1 MKLIIRLIEAVK
13 LRREH
18 SMSRYSDSK
27 DLALRL
33 LNDSMDKA
41 VQISRPE
48 IIKHIEQSRRSRPDA
63 TPAEII
69 DVLGKRFTA
78 SVAATGT
85 AAGATA
91 AAPGVGTAVSFALAA
106 GDAVTYTGIA
116 ALYTF
121 ALAEIY
127 DVPIT
132 ELERRRTI
140 LLGVLIGNGGA
151 NTVQK
156 MAGRT
161 GPHWARKIVAGI
173 PISTLRQINKVLGK
187 NFVTKYG
194 TKQGVLVL
202 GKAVPF
208 GIGAVIGGAGNAAF
222 AQFTIRSAHRAFG
235 PPPEDWP
242 PGLTTPISGDEGVP
256 CVPLSA

>member
-1 MKLIIRLIEAVK
+1 
-13 LRREH
+13 
-18 SMSRYSDSK
+18 MSRYSDSK
-27 DLALRL
+27 DLAVRL
-33 LNDSMDKA
+33 MNDALDKA

-48 IIKHIEQSRRSRPDA
+48 IIKHIEQSRRSRPNA

-69 DVLGKRFTA
+69 GVLGNRFTA
-78 SVAATGT
+78 SVAGTGA

-91 AAPGVGTAVSFALAA
+91 AAPGVGTTVSVALAA

-140 LLGVLIGNGGA
+140 LLGILIGDTGA
-151 NTVQK
+151 NTVQQ

-173 PISTLRQINKVLGK
+173 PVSTLKQINKVLGK

-194 TKQGVLVL
+194 TKQGILVL
-202 GKAVPF
+202 GKTIPF

-222 AQFTIRSAHRAFG
+222 AQFTIRSARRAFG
-235 PPPEDWP
+235 PPPKDWP
-242 PGLTTPISGDEGVP
+242 PGLA
-256 CVPLSA
+256 VPLRREHEGEPPHDLFPGATA

>member
-1 MKLIIRLIEAVK
+1 MNR
-13 LRREH
+13 
-18 SMSRYSDSK
+18 SP
-27 DLALRL
+27 DLKGASVRL
-33 LNDSMDKA
+33 LNEAVDKA

-48 IIKHIEQSRRSRPDA
+48 IVKHIQQSRRSRPNA
-63 TPAEII
+63 SPAEII
-69 DVLGKRFTA
+69 GVLGNRFTA
-78 SVAATGT
+78 SVAGTG
-85 AAGATA
+85 AASGAAA
-91 AAPGVGTAVSFALAA
+91 AAPGVGTSVSLALAA
-106 GDAVTYTGIA
+106 GDAVTFTGIA

-140 LLGVLIGNGGA
+140 LLGILIGDTGS

-161 GPHWARKIVAGI
+161 GPYWARKIVAGI
-173 PISTLRQINKVLGK
+173 PVTTLRQINKVLGK

-194 TKQGVLVL
+194 TKQGILVL
-202 GKAVPF
+202 GKTIPF

-222 AQFTIRSAHRAFG
+222 AQFTIRSARRAFG
-235 PPPEDWP
+235 PPPKDWP
-242 PGLTTPISGDEGVP
+242 PGLATPKRHGHEGEPSQDPFAGAV
-256 CVPLSA
+256 A